1 MKNMKSKLIGIMLKI
16 SAFIVLLILAG
27 IILYVLILG
36 ISQIKLSLFQ
46 WKYNSENVSMM
57 PAIINTLFMIVL
69 SLVIAIPL
77 GLGAAIFLTQYK
89 KEGAVVKVIRMTSET
104 LSGIP
109 SIVYGLFGN
118 IFFSTVCG
126 LGYSLI
132 SGALT
137 MAIMILPLIMRT
149 SEEAF
154 LALSK
159 GLEESSLA
167 LGAGKLR
174 TISKVLLPSAM
185 PGIISG
191 IILGMGRVLG
201 ESAALIYTAG
211 TATGLAESLL
221 SPART
226 LSVHMYALTSEGLHM
241 EEARAVAAV
250 LMVLVLI
257 VNFISNRLG
266 KMVGGKNE

>member
-36 ISQIKLSLFQ
+36 IPQIKLSLFQ

-126 LGYSLI
+126 LGYSFCN
-132 SGALT
+132 AWHYFRNN
-137 MAIMILPLIMRT
+137 PWN
-149 SEEAF
+149 
-154 LALSK
+154 
-159 GLEESSLA
+159 
-167 LGAGKLR
+167 GKS
-174 TISKVLLPSAM
+174 I
-185 PGIISG
+185 
-191 IILGMGRVLG
+191 
-201 ESAALIYTAG
+201 
-211 TATGLAESLL
+211 
-221 SPART
+221 
-226 LSVHMYALTSEGLHM
+226 
-241 EEARAVAAV
+241 
-250 LMVLVLI
+250 
-257 VNFISNRLG
+257 
-266 KMVGGKNE
+266 GGKRSTDLYSRYGNRPCRKPLVSS

>member
-36 ISQIKLSLFQ
+36 IPQIKLSLFQ

-174 TISKVLLPSAM
+174 TM
-185 PGIISG
+185 
-191 IILGMGRVLG
+191 MGNAWHYFRNN
-201 ESAALIYTAG
+201 
-211 TATGLAESLL
+211 
-221 SPART
+221 PW
-226 LSVHMYALTSEGLHM
+226 
-241 EEARAVAAV
+241 
-250 LMVLVLI
+250 
-257 VNFISNRLG
+257 NG
-266 KMVGGKNE
+266 KSIGGKRSTDLYSRYGNRPCRKPLVSS

>member
-1 MKNMKSKLIGIMLKI
+1 MRNTSKVISVVLKV
-16 SAFIVLLILAG
+16 SSFFVLLLLLG
-27 IILYVLILG
+27 IIGYILILG
-36 ISQIKLSLFQ
+36 IPQLKPSLFQ
-46 WKYNSENVSMM
+46 WKYNSSNVSMM
-57 PAIINTLFMIVL
+57 PAIINTLYIILL
-69 SLVIAIPL
+69 SLLMAIPL

-89 KEGAVVKVIRMTSET
+89 KEGVVVKVIRMTSET

-118 IFFSTVCG
+118 IFFSSFCH
-126 LGYSLI
+126 LGYSLL

-137 MAIMILPLIMRT
+137 MVIMILPLIMRT
-149 SEEAF
+149 SEEAL
-154 LALSK
+154 LALSP

-167 LGAGKLR
+167 LGAGKIR
-174 TISKVLLPSAM
+174 TISKVLVPSAL
-185 PGIISG
+185 PGIVSG

-211 TATGLAESLL
+211 TAVGVAESLL
-221 SPART
+221 TPSRT

-257 VNFISNRLG
+257 VNYVSNKIGKVLG
-266 KMVGGKNE
+266 GNDE

>member
-1 MKNMKSKLIGIMLKI
+1 MNSSKVISIILKV
-16 SAFIVLLILAG
+16 SAFIVMLILVA
-27 IILYVLILG
+27 IIGYVMILG
-36 ISQIKLSLFQ
+36 IPQLKLSLFQ
-46 WKYNSENVSMM
+46 WKYTSDNVSML
-57 PAIINTLFMIVL
+57 PSIINTILMVVF
-69 SLVIAIPL
+69 SLLIAVPL

-89 KEGAVVKVIRMTSET
+89 REGKIVKLIRMTSET

-118 IFFSTVCG
+118 IFFATFYG
-126 LGYSLI
+126 FGYSLL

-137 MAIMILPLIMRT
+137 MAIMILPVIMRT

-185 PGIISG
+185 SGIISG

>member
-36 ISQIKLSLFQ
+36 IPQIKLSLFQ

-137 MAIMILPLIMRT
+137 MAIM
-149 SEEAF
+149 
-154 LALSK
+154 SK
-159 GLEESSLA
+159 GLGESSLA

>member
-36 ISQIKLSLFQ
+36 IPQIKLSLFQ

-159 GLEESSLA
+159 GL
-167 LGAGKLR
+167 GKLR

>member
-36 ISQIKLSLFQ
+36 IPQIKLSLFQ

-191 IILGMGRVLG
+191 IIL
-201 ESAALIYTAG
+201 
-211 TATGLAESLL
+211 
-221 SPART
+221 
-226 LSVHMYALTSEGLHM
+226 
-241 EEARAVAAV
+241 
-250 LMVLVLI
+250 
-257 VNFISNRLG
+257 
-266 KMVGGKNE
+266 

>member
-1 MKNMKSKLIGIMLKI
+1 MKNYSSKII
-16 SAFIVLLILAG
+16 SIVLKASSLIVL
-27 IILYVLILG
+27 IILFSIIGYIVILG
-36 ISQIKLSLFQ
+36 IPQLKPSLFQ
-46 WKYNSENVSMM
+46 LKYNSTNVSMM
-57 PAIINTLFMIVL
+57 PAIINTIMMILL
-69 SLVIAIPL
+69 SLFISIPL

-89 KEGAVVKVIRMTSET
+89 KQGLVVKVVRMTSET

-118 IFFSTVCG
+118 IFFSSFCH
-126 LGYSLI
+126 LGYSML

-154 LALSK
+154 LSLSP

-167 LGAGKLR
+167 LGAGKIR
-174 TISKVLLPSAM
+174 TISKVLLPSAL
-185 PGIISG
+185 PGIVSG
-191 IILGMGRVLG
+191 IILATGRVLG
-201 ESAALIYTAG
+201 ESAALIYTSG
-211 TATGLAESLL
+211 TAVGIAKSLL

-250 LMVLVLI
+250 LMVLVLL
-257 VNFISNRLG
+257 VNFISNTIG
-266 KMVGGKNE
+266 KAIGGKRG

>member
-36 ISQIKLSLFQ
+36 IPQIKLSLFQ

-191 IILGMGRVLG
+191 IILGVGRVLG
-201 ESAALIYTAG
+201 
-211 TATGLAESLL
+211 
-221 SPART
+221 
-226 LSVHMYALTSEGLHM
+226 
-241 EEARAVAAV
+241 
-250 LMVLVLI
+250 
-257 VNFISNRLG
+257 
-266 KMVGGKNE
+266 GGKRSTDLYSRYGNRPCRKPLVSS

>member
-1 MKNMKSKLIGIMLKI
+1 MKNWKSKIIGGGLRV
-16 SAFIVLLILAG
+16 SAFVVLIILTS
-27 IILYVLILG
+27 IILYVLVLG
-36 ISQIKLSLFQ
+36 SPQLKPTLFQ

-57 PAIINTLFMIVL
+57 PAIINTLLMIVL
-69 SLVIAIPL
+69 SLTIAIPL
-77 GLGAAIFLTQYK
+77 GIGAAIFLTQYK

-118 IFFSTVCG
+118 IFFSTYCG
-126 LGYSLI
+126 LGYSLV

-211 TATGLAESLL
+211 TATGMAESLL

-226 LSVHMYALTSEGLHM
+226 LSVHMYALTSEGLYM

>member
-1 MKNMKSKLIGIMLKI
+1 MKNIQSKLISVVLKI
-16 SAFIVLLILAG
+16 SALIVLLILAG

-36 ISQIKLSLFQ
+36 IPQLKPSLFQ
-46 WKYNSENVSMM
+46 WRYNSGNVSMM
-57 PAIINTLFMIVL
+57 PAIINTFFMIVL
-69 SLVIAIPL
+69 SLLIAIPL
-77 GLGAAIFLTQYK
+77 GLGAAIFLTQCQ
-89 KEGAVVKVIRMTSET
+89 KEGMVVKVIRMTSET

-118 IFFSTVCG
+118 IFFSTFCG
-126 LGYSLI
+126 LGYSLL

-154 LALSK
+154 LSLSK

-167 LGAGKLR
+167 LGAGKIR

-221 SPART
+221 SPSRT

-241 EEARAVAAV
+241 DEARAVAAV
-250 LMVLVLI
+250 LMVLVLV
-257 VNFISNRLG
+257 VNFISNKLG

>member
-36 ISQIKLSLFQ
+36 IPQIKLSLFQ

-174 TISKVLLPSAM
+174 TISKVLRPSAM

-201 ESAALIYTAG
+201 
-211 TATGLAESLL
+211 
-221 SPART
+221 
-226 LSVHMYALTSEGLHM
+226 
-241 EEARAVAAV
+241 
-250 LMVLVLI
+250 
-257 VNFISNRLG
+257 
-266 KMVGGKNE
+266 